1 MTSTSD
7 LTQGSI
13 RAQFIALALPLLLGN
28 ILQQLYNTVD
38 AMIIGRFV
46 NQTAFAAIG
55 VAGSVMNL
63 FIFLLG
69 GACNGISVI
78 FAQLYGGRRW
88 DELRRESFLS
98 LTFGVVLALVLS
110 AVGAAVLPW
119 LLPLIQ
125 TPPEVASYVQTYLL
139 IIFAGLPATFL
150 YNWCSAVLRAAGNT
164 ATALWV
170 LAVAIALNTTLDV
183 ALVAVCRWGIAG
195 AAAATV
201 AAQLF
206 AALAC
211 LVYMRRKYPRLL
223 FGRRDMVFDGALLA
237 RTANYGIV
245 SALQQSSLYIGKLLV
260 QGAVNSAG
268 TDVIAAFTA
277 ATRVEGFAN
286 SFGDSGCTA
295 MSVFIAQNRGAGEN
309 KRLKKGFFR
318 GLGMMIALGL
328 ILSALMALGGGRA
341 AALLAG
347 DASAAVTESAA
358 GYMRVIAIFYVLC
371 FVGNSFVGL
380 FRGLGMVYV
389 TVMGTTL
396 QISIRAALSYVLIG
410 SLGLRAVAVA
420 TGVGWIAIILF
431 QITVYRLRVIRRIG

>member
-13 RAQFIALALPLLLGN
+13 RAQLIALALPLLLGN

-98 LTFGVVLALVLS
+98 LTFGVVLSLVLS
-110 AVGAAVLPW
+110 AVGAAALPW

>member
-13 RAQFIALALPLLLGN
+13 RAQLIALALPLLLGN

-98 LTFGVVLALVLS
+98 LTFGVALALVLS

-150 YNWCSAVLRAAGNT
+150 SNWCSAVLRAAGNT

-286 SFGDSGCTA
+286 SFGDSGCAA

-396 QISIRAALSYVLIG
+396 QISIRAALSDGLIG

>member
-13 RAQFIALALPLLLGN
+13 RAQLIALALPLLLGN

-98 LTFGVVLALVLS
+98 LTFGVVLSLVLS

-150 YNWCSAVLRAAGNT
+150 YNWCSAVLRAAGNP

-309 KRLKKGFFR
+309 KRLKKGFFQ

-328 ILSALMALGGGRA
+328 TLSALMALGGGGA

-389 TVMGTTL
+389 TVLGTTL

>member
-98 LTFGVVLALVLS
+98 LTFGVALALVLS

-286 SFGDSGCTA
+286 SFGDSGCAA

>member
-13 RAQFIALALPLLLGN
+13 RAQLIALALPLLLGN
-28 ILQQLYNTVD
+28 MLQQLYNTVD

-286 SFGDSGCTA
+286 SFGDSGCAA

-309 KRLKKGFFR
+309 KRLKKGFFQ

-328 ILSALMALGGGRA
+328 TLSALMALGGGGA

>member
-98 LTFGVVLALVLS
+98 LTFGVVLSLVLS

-206 AALAC
+206 AALVC

-286 SFGDSGCTA
+286 SFGDSGCAA

-309 KRLKKGFFR
+309 KRLKKGFFQ

-328 ILSALMALGGGRA
+328 TLSALMALGGGGA

-389 TVMGTTL
+389 TVLGTTL

>member
-98 LTFGVVLALVLS
+98 LTFGVVLSLVLS
-110 AVGAAVLPW
+110 AVGAAALPW

-286 SFGDSGCTA
+286 SFGDSGCAA